1 MFKQSPLKLKHLS
14 KHTVLKHF
22 IETADKN
29 RISQYHMDPYFSEIP
44 NEILLEYIHQLADD
58 GYLKPM
64 LRHVVLNFKAY
75 SYLSDR
81 RSAQIKHFFSRLC
94 RPLSYLVV
102 WILGVY
108 STLVT
113 EYLVRVIFPQS

>member
-1 MFKQSPLKLKHLS
+1 MFRRAPLKLKHLS
-14 KHTVLKHF
+14 KHAVLKHF

-29 RISQYHMDPYFSEIP
+29 RISQYHMDPYFNEIP
-44 NEILLEYIHQLADD
+44 NDILLEYIHQLADE

-81 RSAQIKHFFSRLC
+81 RDAQIKNFFAHLSR
-94 RPLSYLVV
+94 PVSYFIV
-102 WILGVY
+102 WLLGIVA
-108 STLVT
+108 TLVT
-113 EYLVRVIFPQS
+113 EYLIHTIFP